1 MDSAKKKHF
10 SVEGLLGSCCCSV
23 RQSCPALCDS
33 TNCSTPG
40 FPVLRYLLEFAQTHV
55 HWVDD
60 AIQPSYPLSPPS
72 PPAFNLSQNQGLFQ
86 WVSSSCQVAKVLKLQ
101 LRHQSFQCIGLIS
114 FMIDWFDIL
123 AVHRPSRV
131 FSSTT
136 AKKHKFLGAQL
147 SLWSNSHIH
156 MWLLEKPELW
166 LDGLLS
172 AKWCLCFFF
181 N

>member
-101 LRHQSFQCIGLIS
+101 LRHQSFQWIGLIS

-136 AKKHKFLGAQL
+136 LWKHQFFSTQP
-147 SLWSNSHIH
+147 SLWSNLH
-156 MWLLEKPELW
+156 
-166 LDGLLS
+166 
-172 AKWCLCFFF
+172 
-181 N
+181 